1 MTFGGQLKQKVDE
14 VRLQEKA
21 KEFGDAVAE
30 VVTAAVGLVAGYVKD
45 NRSRLDDAL
54 DSAER
59 FVNERTDGKHSETV
73 LKVRSSVDQGV
84 TSFVEHGARDAE
96 TADPAA
102 TVPDDVH
109 SAFAAEEPS
118 AATSPEAGSGD
129 TAPEHPGTPAPG
141 D

>member
-1 MTFGGQLKQKVDE
+1 MTFGGQLKQKADE

-45 NRSRLDDAL
+45 NRTRLDDAL

-59 FVNERTDGKHSETV
+59 FVNDRTDGKHADTV

-84 TSFVEHGARDAE
+84 TSFVEHGARDADA
-96 TADPAA
+96 TATDPTEA
-102 TVPDDVH
+102 VPDDVH
-109 SAFAAEEPS
+109 SAFVEEG
-118 AATSPEAGSGD
+118 PEQ
-129 TAPEHPGTPAPG
+129 PGPTPPAS
-141 D
+141 